1 MSWKRSINK
10 YRRMSIALHWLMV
23 LLFILI
29 YASIEFRGIFP
40 KDSDG
45 RTLMKDAHFMLG
57 LTVFTLVWLR
67 LLARSIGGAPKIT
80 PAPPAW
86 QTALATLMHWALYV
100 FMIAMPV
107 LGYLILSYNDKSVFF
122 YGFDLPALTLKDPDF
137 AKQIKSWHELGGSI
151 GYWLIGLHALAGLA
165 HHYLIKDN
173 TLLRMLPKRG

>member
-1 MSWKRSINK
+1 MSWKRSIDK
-10 YRRMSIALHWLMV
+10 YSRMSIALHWLMV

-57 LTVFTLVWLR
+57 LTVLTLVWLR

-86 QTALATLMHWALYV
+86 QTTLATLMHWALYV

-151 GYWLIGLHALAGLA
+151 GYWLIGLHALAALA

>member
-1 MSWKRSINK
+1 MSWKRSIDK
-10 YRRMSIALHWLMV
+10 YSRMSIALHWLMV

-107 LGYLILSYNDKSVFF
+107 LGYLILSYNDKSVLF

>member
-1 MSWKRSINK
+1 MSS
-10 YRRMSIALHWLMV
+10 ALHWLMV

-57 LTVFTLVWLR
+57 LTVLTLVWLR

-86 QTALATLMHWALYV
+86 QTTLATLMHWALYV

-151 GYWLIGLHALAGLA
+151 GYWLIGLHALAALA

>member
-1 MSWKRSINK
+1 
-10 YRRMSIALHWLMV
+10 MV

-57 LTVFTLVWLR
+57 LTVLTLVWLR

-86 QTALATLMHWALYV
+86 QTTLATLMHWALYV

-173 TLLRMLPKRG
+173 TLLRMLPRRG